1 MNHKTA
7 DCRRSFTLIELLV
20 VMSVVAILA
29 GMLVPILASSRRA
42 AKRAGT
48 KNTISQVSVAIN
60 QFSEDFGRFPPD
72 QDTDLV
78 NFPLPLPAPPKTAIT
93 PPGSSP
99 ERLFFYLA
107 RPDLSAKHPYLE
119 PQAGVQTCNFKL
131 VGSGRTIQPDES
143 AAQTNT
149 YPQIADGWQHP
160 IYYDI
165 TSKEKHGPFDIW
177 SGGPNLKNDNGDPGT
192 DDIRHW

>member
-20 VMSVVAILA
+20 VISVVAILA

-48 KNTISQVSVAIN
+48 KNTLMQVATAIG
-60 QFSEDFGRFPPD
+60 QYSEDWGRFPPD
-72 QDTDLV
+72 SPKDDRTSGYV
-78 NFPLPLPAPPKTAIT
+78 APELLFYYLCT
-93 PPGSSP
+93 PN
-99 ERLFFYLA
+99 
-107 RPDLSAKHPYLE
+107 LSAKHPYLE
-119 PQAGVQTCNFKL
+119 PQTGVQTCDFTFVGTGRL
-131 VGSGRTIQPDES
+131 VQPTEG
-143 AAQTNT
+143 AAGNGFLE
-149 YPQIADGWQHP
+149 IADGWQHP

-165 TSKEKHGPFDIW
+165 SDVTTAHHNVGSFDIW
-177 SGGPNLKNDNGDPGT
+177 SGGPNLKNDNGVPGS